1 MLRALLVKGLGE
13 FVVLVLP
20 LAGLCLDHG
29 FELGAA
35 DLPAFGL
42 LDLDAQGVVQA
53 FYFLEVLAG
62 ALLEGGHVGAVLV
75 DYSVEAL
82 YLLCGLSVV
91 RF

>member
-1 MLRALLVKGLGE
+1 MVKGLGE

-20 LAGLCLDHG
+20 LAGLGLDHG
-29 FELGAA
+29 FEFGAA
-35 DLPAFGL
+35 DLPSLCL

-53 FYFLEVLAG
+53 FYLLEVLAG

-82 YLLCGLSVV
+82 DLLCGLSVV
-91 RF
+91 GF